1 MNLINLMTLGLPV
14 SNENKSLSDQS
25 CECEDHLDVE
35 GEGFQNIESSSESE
49 ETHNS
54 CILREGR
61 YEGKFVSPNVV
72 NLSKRN
78 LSDAEI
84 SLLSK
89 GLKFVPTPTS
99 LNKAK
104 IKEELEVFGRKLR
117 LKWFFRNDD
126 REFISNPFQKK
137 SKFNP
142 KRNDASIE
150 LYLSR
155 LEEQIL
161 NIDTNIN
168 YSNLTKEER
177 KALFSLRDD
186 TSIII
191 KEADKGSAVVVW
203 DREDYLAEAGKQL
216 DDKNVYKKVTKEVEG
231 SLIKTIKG
239 VLGKI
244 RKRGDISD
252 STLDYF
258 LVNNPKLGR
267 FYLLPK
273 IHKRLHDIPG
283 RPVISNSSYYTENI
297 SSFIEYHLKPLA
309 QKVKSYIKDTNDF
322 LKKLSALP
330 PLPDNVILCTIDV
343 VGLYPD
349 IPHEGGL
356 TAIKEALD
364 KREDKSIST
373 ETLME
378 LAECVLKNNIFEH
391 NEDLY
396 KQLRG
401 TAIGTKMAPPY
412 AVIFMG
418 KIEEEFLETQS
429 LKPMVWWRYIDDI
442 FMLWQH
448 GEQNLKVFLEALNC
462 CHSTIKF
469 TADYSK
475 DSVNF

>member
-1 MNLINLMTLGLPV
+1 M
-14 SNENKSLSDQS
+14 
-25 CECEDHLDVE
+25 
-35 GEGFQNIESSSESE
+35 
-49 ETHNS
+49 
-54 CILREGR
+54 
-61 YEGKFVSPNVV
+61 
-72 NLSKRN
+72 
-78 LSDAEI
+78 SDAEV

-117 LKWFFRNDD
+117 LMWYFRNDD
-126 REFISNPFQKK
+126 RETIFNPFQKK

-142 KRNDASIE
+142 KKNVASIE
-150 LYLSR
+150 IYLSR
-155 LEEQIL
+155 LEEEIL

-177 KALFSLRDD
+177 KALHSLRDD
-186 TSIII
+186 TSIVI

-203 DREDYLAEAGKQL
+203 DREDYLAEAEKQL

-231 SLIKTIKG
+231 SLEKTIKG
-239 VLGKI
+239 VLGKV

-283 RPVISNSSYYTENI
+283 RPVISHSSYYTENI

-322 LKKLSALP
+322 LRKLSNLP
-330 PLPDNVILCTIDV
+330 SLSEDVILCTIDA
-343 VGLYPD
+343 VGLYPN
-349 IPHEGGL
+349 IQHEGGL
-356 TAIKEALD
+356 AAIKEDLD
-364 KREDKSIST
+364 KRDDKSIST

-401 TAIGTKMAPPY
+401 TAIGTKMTPPY
-412 AVIFMG
+412 AVLFMG
-418 KIEEEFLETQS
+418 KLEEEFLEAQS
-429 LKPMVWWRYIDDI
+429 LKAIVWWRYIDYI

-448 GEQNLKVFLEALNC
+448 GEENLKIFLEALHC
-462 CHSTIKF
+462 CHPTIKF
-469 TADYSK
+469 TAD
-475 DSVNF
+475 